1 MIRRW
6 PAAVILTLFGMAV
19 AGAAFTGW
27 WYARESPPHQGP
39 IVLISVAGFAPDQ
52 LSSEASTPADASA
65 IDALAAEGV
74 VFDRAYVH
82 SLQLLPAEASM
93 LSGRLPF
100 DHGVRGNAGFALN
113 DSVRTVAELLRNR
126 GFNTGGA
133 VSSFLLRRD
142 SGVAQGFSFY
152 DAELPDVPTD
162 DGPAVERDGILTW
175 DAAER
180 WVRMQGDQRFFLY
193 VQVSR
198 PSAEPVVAR
207 LVQQLREAGF
217 YESATILLVGEVA
230 PDGPA
235 TSLTDGALRVPLIIK
250 QPDGAG
256 AGRRVSA
263 PVQHVDLLPTILDL
277 VRAPMPSG
285 LRGRSLRPMLD
296 DNAVIADQP
305 IYSEALQA
313 HFVFGG
319 AAVFALTTGDYQYIR
334 GRDERLVNLR
344 DPGPGTRDPKL
355 PEPADPGS
363 RIPDSGSRLRDALD
377 RLLAGQAIDVPAD
390 IAAADED
397 RYAALGYLP
406 GMRVAVQ
413 QPAPTQVADE
423 AALLAG
429 IRNAARLTAQK
440 KFSSAIEVLRS
451 MTRKYP
457 MVAIL
462 QYQLGSLLVRTG
474 RSDEAAAAFRAAGT
488 LNPDS
493 PDILVALADALMR
506 TRQYDDAREQADL
519 AVAVAEKSD
528 ASARAAAHEVAAR
541 IALTRNDAESAID
554 HAEDAQKADPA
565 LPLPQF
571 VRGRLMYAEGRYED
585 ALVAFQ
591 EAETA
596 LKESGRSLAELHY
609 YLADTLARLDR
620 YAEAEME
627 FREELRQFPRN
638 IRPYSSLAMLYRASN
653 RDRAVEQIIRD
664 LMETAPTPEGYA
676 MAASLWTIL
685 GERSRAEAV
694 RLDARTRFRGDTR
707 N

>member
-6 PAAVILTLFGMAV
+6 PAAVILTLFGIAV

-39 IVLISVAGFAPDQ
+39 IVLISVAGLAPEQ
-52 LSSEASTPADASA
+52 LSSEASTPADFSA

-93 LSGRLPF
+93 LSGQLPF
-100 DHGVRGNAGFALN
+100 DHGVRDNAGFALN

-126 GFNTGGA
+126 GFNTGAA

-152 DAELPDVPTD
+152 DAELSDVPTD
-162 DGPAVERDGILTW
+162 DGPAVERDGVLTW

-193 VQVSR
+193 VQVNR
-198 PSAEPVVAR
+198 PSAEAVVAR

-217 YESATILLVGEVA
+217 YESATMLLVGEA
-230 PDGPA
+230 AKDRPA
-235 TSLTDGALRVPLIIK
+235 TALTDRALRVPLIIK

-256 AGRRVSA
+256 AGRRVSS

-296 DNAVIADQP
+296 DNAVVADQP

-313 HFVFGG
+313 HFAFGG
-319 AAVFALTTGDYQYIR
+319 SAVFALTTGDYQYIR

-344 DPGPGTRDPKL
+344 DPGPG
-355 PEPADPGS
+355 
-363 RIPDSGSRLRDALD
+363 IPDPRSRFRDTLD
-377 RLLAGQAIDVPAD
+377 RLLADRTIEVPTE

-451 MTRKYP
+451 MTRRYP

-474 RSDEAAAAFRAAGT
+474 RSDEAAAAFRAAAT

-528 ASARAAAHEVAAR
+528 AAARAAAHEVAAR

-591 EAETA
+591 EAETT
-596 LKESGRSLAELHY
+596 LKENGRSLAELHY

-694 RLDARTRFRGDTR
+694 RLDARTRFRGDPSPALR
-707 N
+707 GR